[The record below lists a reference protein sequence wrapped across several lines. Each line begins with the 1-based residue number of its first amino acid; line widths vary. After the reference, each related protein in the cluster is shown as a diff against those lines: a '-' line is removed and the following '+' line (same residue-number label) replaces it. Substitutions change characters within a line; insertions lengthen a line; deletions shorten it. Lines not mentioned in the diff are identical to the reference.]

1 MIFNSIDF
9 AIFFPLVFFIY
20 WLVFSKK
27 ITSRNIFL
35 LAVSYIFYG
44 WWDWRFLSLIVIS
57 SSVDFIVGK
66 KIHQEEDFTKR
77 KLLLLVSLVVNLGF
91 LVFFKYYNF
100 FIDSFTDAFSMFGN
114 KLDGFNLNIILPVGI
129 SFYTFQTLSY
139 TLDIYYKKMKP
150 NDDIVAFFAFVS
162 FFPQLVAGPI
172 ERAKDLSPQFLKT
185 ATINYELLR
194 SGLLLMVWGFFQK
207 IVIADR
213 LAIFVNGA
221 YADSDNL
228 DGITTVF
235 AAIFFS
241 FQLYLDFSAYSNI
254 AIGSARVLGFN
265 LSLNFK
271 RPYLSNS
278 FSDFWKRWH
287 ISLSSWFKDYVYIPL
302 GGNKTSKTARNIL
315 IVFILSGFWHG
326 ATWNFIIWGAL
337 NGMFILLFDRFLS
350 KADDGLLK
358 KAISSVFVYTLWTL
372 SLIFFRAKTFD
383 KSIAIFSNLFESSK
397 DILYNYGLNEA
408 EFTFSL
414 QLLGFYLVVELLIEK
429 YSNIYHWFVSQ
440 NFVIRWTMYISLIT
454 VILLFGSYGV
464 GLNDNSFIYFQF

>member
-1 MIFNSIDF
+1 
-9 AIFFPLVFFIY
+9 
-20 WLVFSKK
+20 
-27 ITSRNIFL
+27 
-35 LAVSYIFYG
+35 
-44 WWDWRFLSLIVIS
+44 
-57 SSVDFIVGK
+57 
-66 KIHQEEDFTKR
+66 
-77 KLLLLVSLVVNLGF
+77 
-91 LVFFKYYNF
+91 
-100 FIDSFTDAFSMFGN
+100 
-114 KLDGFNLNIILPVGI
+114 
-129 SFYTFQTLSY
+129 
-139 TLDIYYKKMKP
+139 
-150 NDDIVAFFAFVS
+150 
-162 FFPQLVAGPI
+162 
-172 ERAKDLSPQFLKT
+172 
-185 ATINYELLR
+185 
-194 SGLLLMVWGFFQK
+194 
-207 IVIADR
+207 
-213 LAIFVNGA
+213 
-221 YADSDNL
+221 
-228 DGITTVF
+228 
-235 AAIFFS
+235 
-241 FQLYLDFSAYSNI
+241 
-254 AIGSARVLGFN
+254 
-265 LSLNFK
+265 
-271 RPYLSNS
+271 
-278 FSDFWKRWH
+278 
-287 ISLSSWFKDYVYIPL
+287 VYIPL

-350 KADDGLLK
+350 KADDGLVK

>member
-1 MIFNSIDF
+1 
-9 AIFFPLVFFIY
+9 
-20 WLVFSKK
+20 
-27 ITSRNIFL
+27 
-35 LAVSYIFYG
+35 
-44 WWDWRFLSLIVIS
+44 
-57 SSVDFIVGK
+57 
-66 KIHQEEDFTKR
+66 
-77 KLLLLVSLVVNLGF
+77 
-91 LVFFKYYNF
+91 
-100 FIDSFTDAFSMFGN
+100 MFGN

-194 SGLLLMVWGFFQK
+194 SGLLLMAWGFFQK

-350 KADDGLLK
+350 KADDGLVK

-383 KSIAIFSNLFESSK
+383 KSIEIFSNLFESSK

-440 NFVIRWTMYISLIT
+440 NFVTRWTMYISLIT